1 MVLKSATEP
10 DIVGATVLAD
20 QNPQATPVRF
30 DSNARTDADL
40 SWLASAGY
48 TTVGAVNESLLHLYG
63 ILLREGPDGYLRLN
77 RPVAG
82 IRAIGAT
89 PPEEQEHLP
98 RTRTLE
104 VMPDETGRFV
114 LVHLTDYLG
123 LTEQDIV
130 RHALM
135 VMRTL
140 LQHAETGGTITPI
153 GRAT

>member
-1 MVLKSATEP
+1 M
-10 DIVGATVLAD
+10 LAD
-20 QNPQATPVRF
+20 PSPQALPVRF

-40 SWLASAGY
+40 AWLGSAGF

-89 PPEEQEHLP
+89 PPEGQERLP
-98 RTRTLE
+98 TTRTLE

-114 LVHLTDYLG
+114 LTHLTDYLN

-140 LQHAETGGTITPI
+140 LEHAENGGTITPV
-153 GRAT
+153 GRAAR